1 MKSLLRR
8 LPLGLLLLLL
18 PLVPVSHALASDAT
32 VRLLGQFRSEKPKT
46 CFRIQPVDGSFDVR
60 DVTLSSIRLVFHDG
74 SLSPLE
80 GSARVQF
87 DCEREDS
94 LAEVEGDHGG
104 CDSTGEHDAARIVLD
119 GDHPRPGEG
128 DDEGDDDCG
137 DCAADSCN
145 AVAIRVCFSTPD
157 VISLF
162 GDASLPDSLVAAS
175 VQFTLADGGTV
186 VATFDNSHLAEHG
199 HGEGDG
205 DHRDMDAKAS
215 PNPLNPRTRLTF
227 TLSRAG
233 RVQVGV
239 YDMQGR
245 LVTKLLDDVRAV
257 GPQSLTWDG
266 SNSRNARV
274 ASGVY
279 FFRIQAPEGQVI
291 RRVAVV
297 K

>member
-1 MKSLLRR
+1 MKSLLRC
-8 LPLGLLLLLL
+8 LPPGLLLLLL
-18 PLVPVSHALASDAT
+18 VPASGAFAADAT
-32 VRLLGQFRSEKPKT
+32 VRLLGQFRSDKPKT
-46 CFRIQPVDGSFDVR
+46 CFRIQPVNGSFDVR
-60 DVTLSSIRLVFHDG
+60 DVTLSSIKLVFHDG
-74 SLSPLE
+74 SLSPPE

-104 CDSTGEHDAARIVLD
+104 CDSTGEHDAARLVLD
-119 GDHPRPGEG
+119 GGLPRPGEG

-137 DCAADSCN
+137 DCPADSCA
-145 AVAIRVCFSTPD
+145 AVAIKVCFSTPD
-157 VISLF
+157 VITLF
-162 GDASLPDSLVAAS
+162 GDASLPDSLAGAS
-175 VQFTLADGGTV
+175 VQFTLGDGTSV
-186 VATFDNSHLAEHG
+186 VATFDNSHLAGHG

-205 DHRDMDAKAS
+205 DHRGMDVKAS
-215 PNPLNPRTRLTF
+215 PNPLNPRTKLTF

-245 LVTKLLDDVRAV
+245 LVTKLLDETRAA

-266 SNSRNARV
+266 SNARSARV

-279 FFRIQAPEGQVI
+279 FFRIHAPEGQSI
-291 RRVAVV
+291 QRVAVV